1 MNVEIIRDYFERV
14 APLPHIFGVYDCC
27 TFVVETLLYGFDRDY
42 RDALRYFDRRSAI
55 VRLRA
60 AGGLRE
66 AFCDV
71 LGPEQLIADGPPG
84 SVAYF
89 EPPHVRGLTVQKFVG
104 IIMPGYIAAKGD
116 GCIHRFVIYEHLTG
130 WRTD

>member
-1 MNVEIIRDYFERV
+1 MNVEITRDYFERV
-14 APLPHIFGVYDCC
+14 APLPQRFGVYDFF
-27 TFVVETLLYGFDRDY
+27 TVVVETLLYGFDRDY
-42 RDALRYFDRRSAI
+42 RDALRYFDRKSA
-55 VRLRA
+55 VARLRG

-71 LGPEQLIADGPPG
+71 LGPEQLIFDCPPG

-89 EPPHVRGLTVQKFVG
+89 NTPAFVG
-104 IIMPGYIAAKGD
+104 IVMPGYIAVKGHHT
-116 GCIHRFVIYEHLTG
+116 IHRFMIEDHRTG

>member
-14 APLPHIFGVYDCC
+14 APLPQRFGVYDCC

-42 RDALRYFDRRSAI
+42 RDALRYFDRKSAV
-55 VRLRA
+55 VRLRGV
-60 AGGLRE
+60 GGLRE

-71 LGPEQLIADGPPG
+71 LGPEQLISDCPPG

-89 EPPHVRGLTVQKFVG
+89 DSPASVG
-104 IIMPGYIAAKGD
+104 IVMPGYIAVKGNHT
-116 GCIHRFVIYEHLTG
+116 IHRFMIEDCRTG